1 VARILLL
8 KAHAMTAPHLL
19 LLALLA
25 LPLAATAEIYR
36 WTDAQ
41 GKVHYSDSP
50 PPEAKAKQ
58 VKIRINSIDGPAVVS
73 TLKDAPAAKAKDKVR
88 IFTAA
93 WCGYCKK
100 AKAYLAGKRVPF
112 QEVDVEASERGRSEY
127 AQLGGRGVP
136 VILVGSQRMDGFDAA
151 ALDGMLSAAGY

>member
-1 VARILLL
+1 MS
-8 KAHAMTAPHLL
+8 AHRLL

-25 LPLAATAEIYR
+25 LPVAAAADIYR
-36 WTDAQ
+36 WTDPQ

-58 VKIRINSIDGPAVVS
+58 IKIKVNSIEGPAVVS
-73 TLKDAPAAKAKDKVR
+73 TVKDAPAATTKDKVR

-100 AKAYLAGKRVPF
+100 AKAYLGSRGVPF
-112 QEVDVEASERGRSEY
+112 QEVDVEATEQGRREF

-136 VILVGSQRMDGFDAA
+136 VILIGSQRMDGFGARGLDAI
-151 ALDGMLSAAGY
+151 LTAAGY